1 MLFRLIIFLMKTLFN
16 KFHYL
21 FINRWCESRY
31 FELNPTYVLSFYH
44 SELDRQQLNQ
54 VC

>member
-1 MLFRLIIFLMKTLFN
+1 MLFRFMETLFN
-16 KFHYL
+16 KFHCL

-31 FELNPTYVLSFYH
+31 FEHNPTHVLSFYR
-44 SELDRQQLNQ
+44 SELDRQQPNQ